1 MVRIMKKIAVVFALH
16 LAAILL
22 SVAVAGHSQICRVPA
37 AQVVVVVVVEGVV
50 YCQNCSFRGTWS
62 LESAATVAAARVG
75 VTCLGWK
82 NQVIIRRAASTDA
95 AGYFYAALD
104 AAGDFYKGDPARA
117 CYVRLLA
124 SPNAACDDPTNIN
137 YGFTGA
143 ALKDEG
149 KRAAAKLLDVMIY
162 SAGPLA
168 FQPASCASMQ

>member
-1 MVRIMKKIAVVFALH
+1 MKKIAVVFALH
-16 LAAILL
+16 LVAILL
-22 SVAVAGHSQICRVPA
+22 SVAVAGHSQIRRVPA
-37 AQVVVVVVVEGVV
+37 AQVVVVVVEGVV

-75 VTCLGWK
+75 VTCLGRK
-82 NQVIIRRAASTDA
+82 NQVIIRRTASTDA
-95 AGYFYAALD
+95 AGFY

-124 SPNAACDDPTNIN
+124 SPEAACDDPTNIN
-137 YGFTGA
+137 YGFKGA

-149 KRAAAKLLDVMIY
+149 KRATAGLHDIMIY

>member
-1 MVRIMKKIAVVFALH
+1 VFALH
-16 LAAILL
+16 LVAILL
-22 SVAVAGHSQICRVPA
+22 SVAVAGHSQIRRVPA
-37 AQVVVVVVVEGVV
+37 AQVVVVVVEGVV

-75 VTCLGWK
+75 VTCLGRK
-82 NQVIIRRAASTDA
+82 NQVPPLFHFLINSSKVIIRRTASTDA
-95 AGYFYAALD
+95 AGFY

-124 SPNAACDDPTNIN
+124 SPEAACDDPTNIN
-137 YGFTGA
+137 YGFKGA

-149 KRAAAKLLDVMIY
+149 KRATAGLHDIMIY